1 MTSNVITCINNQ
13 IGNEEYPSVTAARA
27 RQIDGYIDI
36 ETLLNFLTVMSG
48 LMHGF
53 YLKRI
58 REQKCWIKLIQ
69 DHRGLVKVFSILAS
83 TESLVL
89 TLIGFSFILVFQW
102 SVNYLFFR
110 HNRKTSNLIIFES
123 IFGFYINRNF
133 ICKHWLLFWI
143 FFF

>member
-13 IGNEEYPSVTAARA
+13 TGNEEYPLVTAARSKLVGKICVFTSYSPVQLFNIYIYIYMN
-27 RQIDGYIDI
+27 RQIDRYIDI

-89 TLIGFSFILVFQW
+89 TLIGFRFFLVFQW

-110 HNRKTSNLIIFES
+110 HNRKTS
-123 IFGFYINRNF
+123 
-133 ICKHWLLFWI
+133 K
-143 FFF
+143 